1 MNGFLNIDELD
12 RWQGRFV
19 RWMTGLSLLFHAG
32 LLLVSSA
39 VSSYFP
45 ARDPPPVAIV
55 ELTEAPL
62 SDLPKENTTPPP
74 PVSAA
79 PKETLAAKPVPVPV
93 PKTAPPSE
101 AEKWLRKLDAALPKG
116 QEA

>member
-12 RWQGRFV
+12 RWQGRVV

-45 ARDPPPVAIV
+45 ARVPPPVVIV
-55 ELTEAPL
+55 ELTETPL
-62 SDLPKENTTPPP
+62 SDLPKEKPPPPP
-74 PVSAA
+74 PVSTT
-79 PKETLAAKPVPVPV
+79 PKDTLAAKPIPVPV
-93 PKTAPPSE
+93 RKTAPPS
-101 AEKWLRKLDAALPKG
+101 KGGKRPRKLHAALAKM
-116 QEA
+116 QE